1 MSQRDISRPVELN
14 EPSEPNDAFA
24 PRSFLRGGHVQTLA
38 AALLPRRHS
47 LPPPQ
52 ARLFNVEAG
61 AADVQ
66 VLCHCH
72 WQAERR
78 AAATLVLLH
87 GLEGSSAGQY
97 ILGTAGKAWAAGMNV
112 VRMNMRNC
120 GGTERLAP
128 TLYHSGLSADLG
140 AVVREIIA
148 TDQLPRI
155 FLAGFSMGGNIT
167 LKLAGE
173 WGGEAPTEVRAVAAV
188 SPAIDLAAC
197 ADALHRPGNR
207 LYEWNFLWGL
217 KRRLRLKARLFP
229 GRYETRGLRGLGSVR
244 AFDDQVTARYCG
256 FAGAD
261 DYYARSSASNVVER
275 IARPTLILHALDDPF
290 VSLTAETRAKL
301 LANPHIR
308 LLETAGGGHCAF
320 LAAANGYDG
329 RWAERRVVEFFSGA

>member
-1 MSQRDISRPVELN
+1 MIEVDITRPAGTD
-14 EPSEPNDAFA
+14 EPFV
-24 PRSFLRGGHVQTLA
+24 PRAFLRGGHVQTLA

-47 LPPPQ
+47 LPPAE
-52 ARLFNVEAG
+52 ARLFRVEG
-61 AADVQ
+61 SADVQ
-66 VLCHCH
+66 LLCHCH

-78 AAATLVLLH
+78 GAATLVLLH

-128 TLYHSGLSADLG
+128 TLYHSGLSSDLG
-140 AVVREIIA
+140 AVVAELIRA
-148 TDQLPRI
+148 DQLPRI
-155 FLAGFSMGGNIT
+155 FLAGVSMGGNIT

-173 WGGEAPTEVRAVAAV
+173 WGGEVPPEVRAVAAV

-229 GRYETRGLRGLGSVR
+229 GRYETRGLRRLGSVR
-244 AFDDQVTARYCG
+244 DFDHQVTARYCG
-256 FAGAD
+256 FASAD
-261 DYYARSSASNVVER
+261 DYYARSSASNVVSR
-275 IARPTLILHALDDPF
+275 IACPTLILHSLDDPF
-290 VSLTAETRAKL
+290 VPLTAETRAKL
-301 LANPHIR
+301 LANPQIR

-329 RWAERRVVEFFSGA
+329 RWAERRVVEFFSVF

>member
-1 MSQRDISRPVELN
+1 MTEVDITKLAGPDER
-14 EPSEPNDAFA
+14 FI
-24 PRSFLRGGHVQTLA
+24 PRSLLRGGHAQTLA
-38 AALLPRRHS
+38 AALLPRRNS
-47 LPPPQ
+47 LPAAE

-61 AADVQ
+61 VADVQ

-78 AAATLVLLH
+78 RVATLVLLH
-87 GLEGSSAGQY
+87 GLEGSSDAQY

-140 AVVREIIA
+140 AVVGELIRE
-148 TDQLPRI
+148 DKLKRI

-173 WGGEAPTEVRAVAAV
+173 WGGEAPAEVRALAAV
-188 SPAIDLAAC
+188 SPAMDLAAC
-197 ADALHRPGNR
+197 ADALHRPANR

-217 KRRLRLKARLFP
+217 KRRLRAKARLFP
-229 GRYETRGLRGLGSVR
+229 GRYETRGLRRLGSVR
-244 AFDDQVTARYCG
+244 DFDDQVTARYCG
-256 FAGAD
+256 FTGAD
-261 DYYARSSASNVVER
+261 DYYFRSSAARVVER
-275 IARPTLILHALDDPF
+275 IARPTLILHSLDDPF
-290 VSLTAETRAKL
+290 VPLTVETRAKA

-308 LLETAGGGHCAF
+308 LVETAGGGHCAF
-320 LAAANGYDG
+320 LAPANGYDG
-329 RWAERRVVEFFSGA
+329 RWAERELVRFFAGV

>member
-1 MSQRDISRPVELN
+1 MPQEDSSRPA
-14 EPSEPNDAFA
+14 EPGEPFVPRAF
-24 PRSFLRGGHVQTLA
+24 LQGGHAQTLA
-38 AALLPRRHS
+38 AALLPRRNS

-52 ARLFNVEAG
+52 ARLFRVDEDA
-61 AADVQ
+61 Q
-66 VLCHCH
+66 ILCHCH

-78 AAATLVLLH
+78 AAGTLVLLH

-97 ILGTAGKAWAAGMNV
+97 ILGTAGKAWAAGLNV

-120 GGTERLAP
+120 GGTEHLAP
-128 TLYHSGLSADLG
+128 TLYHSGLSGDLG
-140 AVVREIIA
+140 AVVRELIA

-173 WGGEAPTEVRAVAAV
+173 WGREAPAELLAVAVV

-207 LYEWNFLWGL
+207 LYEWNFLRGL
-217 KRRLRLKARLFP
+217 KRRLRAKARLFP
-229 GRYETRGLRGLGSVR
+229 GRYQTRGLARLASVR

-261 DYYARSSASNVVER
+261 DYYARASAANVVDR
-275 IARPTLILHALDDPF
+275 VARPTLILHSQDDPF
-290 VSLTAETRAKL
+290 VPLTPETRAKL
-301 LANPHIR
+301 LANRHIQ
-308 LLETAGGGHCAF
+308 LVETAGGGHCAF

-329 RWAERRVVEFFSGA
+329 RWAERRMLQFFAGL

>member
-1 MSQRDISRPVELN
+1 MAEEDVTRPGGPG
-14 EPSEPNDAFA
+14 EPFA
-24 PRSFLRGGHVQTLA
+24 ARALLHGGHAQTLA
-38 AALLPRRHS
+38 AALLPRRNS

-52 ARLFNVEAG
+52 ARLFRV
-61 AADVQ
+61 ADDAQ
-66 VLCHCH
+66 ILCHCH

-97 ILGTAGKAWAAGMNV
+97 ILGTASKAWAAGMNV

-120 GGTERLAP
+120 GGTEHLAP
-128 TLYHSGLSADLG
+128 TLYHSGLSSDLG
-140 AVVREIIA
+140 AVVRELIA
-148 TDQLPRI
+148 QDKLPHI

-173 WGGEAPTEVRAVAAV
+173 WGGDAPPEVQAVAAV

-229 GRYETRGLRGLGSVR
+229 GRYETQGLARLRSVR
-244 AFDDQVTARYCG
+244 DFDDQVTARYCG

-261 DYYARSSASNVVER
+261 DYYARSSASRVLEH
-275 IARPTLILHALDDPF
+275 IARPTLILHSQDDPF
-290 VSLTAETRAKL
+290 VPLTSETRAKL
-301 LANPHIR
+301 LGNSHIR
-308 LLETAGGGHCAF
+308 LVETAAGGHCAF

-329 RWAERRVVEFFSGA
+329 RWAERGVVEFFSNV